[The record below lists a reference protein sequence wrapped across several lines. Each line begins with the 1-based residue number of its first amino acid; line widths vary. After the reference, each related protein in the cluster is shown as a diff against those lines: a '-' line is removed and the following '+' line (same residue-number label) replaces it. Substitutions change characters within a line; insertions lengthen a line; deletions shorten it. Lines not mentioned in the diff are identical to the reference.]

1 MEIKKKHVYIG
12 AAVGVVVLGA
22 VGLYLVRGKIYPH
35 FDYKTDLLLLTL
47 EPKFR
52 KKVKKL
58 LAKAKKEGMELR
70 ITSAY
75 RNCEEQNALYAKGR
89 TKPGKVVTNA
99 KCGKS
104 SHNYKRAV
112 DVVEFKNGKA
122 LWSNPKWERIGEIGE
137 SVGLEWG
144 GRWHS
149 FKDRPHFQDLD
160 GRTVASLYKEYQ
172 QTGKLVA

>member
-12 AAVGVVVLGA
+12 TAIGVVVIGA
-22 VGLYLVRGKIYPH
+22 VGLYLARKKIYQH
-35 FDYKTDLLLLTL
+35 FDYKTDLLLWTL

-52 KKVKKL
+52 KKVKKML
-58 LAKAKKEGMELR
+58 VKAQKEGIELR
-70 ITSAY
+70 VTSAY
-75 RNCEEQNALYAKGR
+75 RDCKEQNALYAKGR

-104 SHNYKRAV
+104 SHNYKKAV
-112 DVVEFKNGKA
+112 DVVEFRNGKA
-122 LWSNPKWERIGEIGE
+122 LWTNPNWNRIGEIGE

-144 GRWHS
+144 GRWTS
-149 FKDRPHFQDLD
+149 FKDRPHFQDLG

-172 QTGKLVA
+172 ETGKLVA